1 MTNLLHSSAFHTTHR
16 RRLLTLASAMLLA
29 ASPTRAQSPA
39 ETVDLNAVS
48 RIRDMAL
55 NHSQIADTVGY
66 LSDVIGPRLTGSP
79 NLKKALRHLKDQAKD
94 LLKAGDAGSLTAA
107 QFKIARLY
115 GLRTGRSSKPTWI
128 HSKNSANSSTP
139 SLPTTCS
146 ASRLSC
152 TATHH
157 RNPPPLASTK

>member
-94 LLKAGDAGSLTAA
+94 LLKAGDAGSLTDA
-107 QFKIARLY
+107 QFKSPVSMA
-115 GLRTGRSSKPTWI
+115 LRAGRSLRPTWI
-128 HSKNSANSSTP
+128 RSRSSVNASTP
-139 SLPTTCS
+139 SIPTTCS
-146 ASRLSC
+146 ASRLS
-152 TATHH
+152 
-157 RNPPPLASTK
+157 

>member
-1 MTNLLHSSAFHTTHR
+1 
-16 RRLLTLASAMLLA
+16 MLLA
-29 ASPTRAQSPA
+29 ASQTRAQSLA

-115 GLRTGRSSKPTWI
+115 GFPTCRSSHATWL
-128 HSKNSANSSTP
+128 HPHN
-139 SLPTTCS
+139 TT
-146 ASRLSC
+146 
-152 TATHH
+152 
-157 RNPPPLASTK
+157 